1 MTSTTTYD
9 PASGARND
17 PSAHRSNAYRPHID
31 GLRTVAVY
39 LVVAFHAGVSR
50 LAGGFIGVD
59 VFFVLSGYLV
69 TQLLLRDLDQRG
81 TIALGSFYARRARR
95 LLPAAAVALVATAL
109 VVAVLGAPSGWAD
122 ARDGVRAASLYVAN
136 WFFVA
141 RATDYFASDVAANP
155 VLHYWS
161 LSVEEQFYVLWP
173 VLLLGLHRML
183 RGSRRALQ
191 IVVIV
196 GAVASLSAALSL
208 SGTNLPRAYY
218 GTDTRAYQLLAGAL
232 LALAPGITRRAHRLV
247 GDRGLSVA
255 AALGLGGLA
264 VSATS
269 FVSLGPV
276 RRGVLATVITVV
288 IIVAIDGAPRGLA
301 ARVLSLP
308 PVTYLGRIS
317 YGTYLW
323 HWPIIVVV
331 AAQLDLSTP
340 EVLVVGVVGATAM
353 ASLSYQVL
361 EQPVLSWV
369 WLDRRR
375 ALVIGTGLVSSLLV
389 GLVAAPA
396 ILDRDPSTGRAVAA
410 PSGQRRVTSGA
421 ELDWKA
427 ARKDIAKPTTC
438 TGQDPAKC
446 VVVDGS
452 GPTIL
457 LLGDSHAQMLV
468 PTLSAAARRLDLKF
482 AAATRPQC
490 AWFVGLASA
499 IAGEPCDNAKD
510 DWYGPI
516 LDDLNPDIVVL
527 AHQLFDDP
535 RTPNILAS
543 SAGWAKYGEPG
554 YDQAIATHT
563 DETIA
568 ALRRQGRSIVIVE
581 PIPQPMPTENPLS
594 CLADAGDPAACR
606 YVSPSGPG
614 PEERYDRS
622 LDKVDNEVFSLDLD
636 HLVCPYLPICD
647 PVVGGQIVMRDQT
660 HLTASFAASLGGS
673 FADYL
678 LAAGIVKRS

>member
-1 MTSTTTYD
+1 MASSTTFA
-9 PASGARND
+9 PASGAEQHHTGR
-17 PSAHRSNAYRPHID
+17 RSNAYRPHID

-39 LVVAFHAGVSR
+39 LVVAFHAGVDR

-69 TQLLLRDLDQRG
+69 TQLLLRDLDRRG

-136 WFFVA
+136 WFFIA
-141 RATDYFASDVAANP
+141 RATDYFASNVAANP

-161 LSVEEQFYVLWP
+161 LSVEEQFYLLWP
-173 VLLLGLHRML
+173 ALLLGLHRVL

-191 IVVIV
+191 VAVVV

-208 SGTNLPRAYY
+208 SGSNLPRAYY
-218 GTDTRAYQLLAGAL
+218 GTDTRAYQLLAGVL
-232 LALAPGITRRAHRLV
+232 LALAPGITRRAHRLL
-247 GDRGLSVA
+247 GDRGLSIA
-255 AALGLGGLA
+255 AMLGLGGLA

-276 RRGVLATVITVV
+276 QRGLAATVIAVVV
-288 IIVAIDGAPRGLA
+288 IIGIDGAPRGLV
-301 ARVLSLP
+301 ARLLSLP
-308 PVTYLGRIS
+308 PLPYLGRIS

-340 EVLVVGVVGATAM
+340 EVLVVGMVGATAM

-389 GLVAAPA
+389 GLVVAPA
-396 ILDRDPSTGRAVAA
+396 ILNREPSTGRAVAA
-410 PSGQRRVTSGA
+410 PVGQRQVTAGA
-421 ELDWKA
+421 ALDWEG
-427 ARKDIAKPTTC
+427 ARNDIAQPTTC
-438 TGQDPAKC
+438 DGKNPTKC

-452 GPTIL
+452 GPTML
-457 LLGDSHAQMLV
+457 LLGDSHAQMLI
-468 PTLSAAARRLDLKF
+468 PTLVAAARNLDLKF
-482 AAATRPQC
+482 AVATRPQC

-510 DWYGPI
+510 DWYGPV
-516 LDDLNPDIVVL
+516 LDKLNPDIVVL
-527 AHQLFDDP
+527 AHQLFDDA

-543 SAGWAKYGEPG
+543 SAGWVKYGEPG
-554 YDQAIATHT
+554 YDKAIATHT
-563 DETIA
+563 DQTIA
-568 ALRRQGRSIVIVE
+568 ALRRKGRSIVIVE
-581 PIPQPMPTENPLS
+581 PIPQPVPTENPLS
-594 CLADAGDPAACR
+594 CLADTGNPTACR

-622 LDKVDNEVFSLDLD
+622 LDKAYDDIFSLDLD
-636 HLVCPYLPICD
+636 RLVCPYLPICD

-660 HLTASFAASLGGS
+660 HLTASFATSLGGA

-678 LAAGIVKRS
+678 LAAGVVKRS